1 MGSTLHDVVVDEA
14 RLGSVIIKSMI
25 KDYVRAG
32 NGTLER
38 WAPARQA
45 ARQDGEHQQ
54 RRVAGNNGMLPR
66 ASLPEFTGDQKRDA
80 HRHMLMTTNCART

>member
-54 RRVAGNNGMLPR
+54 RRVAGNNGMLP
-66 ASLPEFTGDQKRDA
+66 AYQNLPAIKNVTHIG
-80 HRHMLMTTNCART
+80 TC